1 MSLDTNF
8 IETLTDKHCFIEAD
22 QKQAEARVVALLSND
37 EETLELFDK
46 IDMHKFTAAMTL
58 GVNFDDV
65 SKEMRFIGK
74 ECRHAGNLGVKKKR
88 FMMMVNTDAKKFHI
102 DINISEWKAGQI
114 LEAFHA
120 FAPKIRGVFHTGIE
134 KCLRDNDRTLISPN
148 GRRRQFLGRW
158 EGNFLEETYAQIP
171 QSTVGD
177 QTKLAALNFR
187 RRLPHIP
194 IIVEAHDAL
203 VVMPQLSQRLE
214 CAQILKEELEKPID
228 FSQCSLSRRPLI
240 IPAEVK
246 IAYDNYRE
254 FKDYVF

>member
-1 MSLDTNF
+1 MDDI
-8 IETLTDKHCFIEAD
+8 IEHISKQGEYCFLEAD
-22 QKQAEARVVALLSND
+22 LRQAEARVVALLSNNED
-37 EETLELFDK
+37 ILRLFD
-46 IDMHKFTAAMTL
+46 ITDMHKFTDSNVL
-58 GVNFDDV
+58 GVPFDGITDP
-65 SKEMRFIGK
+65 MRFIGK
-74 ECRHAGNLGVKKKR
+74 ECRHAGNLGVKKRR
-88 FMMMVNTDAKKFHI
+88 FMLMVNTDAKKFHI
-102 DINISEWKAGQI
+102 DLSISEWKAGQL

-120 FAPKIRGVFHTGIE
+120 FDPSIRGVFHAGIE
-134 KCLRDNDRTLISPN
+134 KALRDNNRTLISPN

-203 VVMPQLSQRLE
+203 VTMPRVSERLE
-214 CAQILKEELEKPID
+214 AAQILKEELEKPID
-228 FSQCSLSRRPLI
+228 FTRCSLQRRPLI

-246 IAYDNYRE
+246 IAYDNYRNFKE
-254 FKDYVF
+254 FEF